1 MKVVYVNIKED
12 LKNYGV
18 KRAKNEERFELIFI
32 WCLGWSRRRHRR
44 PEEPNQL
51 KKEAVNGQLGLES
64 LF

>member
-32 WCLGWSRRRHRR
+32 
-44 PEEPNQL
+44 
-51 KKEAVNGQLGLES
+51 
-64 LF
+64 